1 MWFSSLIFYYFCKG
15 IGSIRDQA
23 TYPNKMLKLFKIVAF
38 LEGISLLLLFFFAM
52 PMKYLMDDP
61 LYVKHIGMAHGV
73 LFIAYVVLALM
84 LKYEYNWTGKKLTI
98 ILLASVLPFGTF
110 YVEKKYLRDPTDI

>member
-1 MWFSSLIFYYFCKG
+1 
-15 IGSIRDQA
+15 
-23 TYPNKMLKLFKIVAF
+23 MLKFFKIVAF

-52 PMKYLMDDP
+52 PMKYLLDDS

-73 LFIAYVVLALM
+73 LFIGYVVLALM
-84 LKYEYNWTGKKLTI
+84 LKYEYNWTRKKLTI

-110 YVEKKYLRDPTDI
+110 YVEKKYLRDSSNI